1 MLRLLLAA
9 FCLTQAIW
17 GQEAG
22 GSRKPTEGGS
32 GAGKAKVFQIPPE
45 LAAAFWH
52 AAAEF
57 NAIAPKYQQAEA
69 ALKARRAELEK
80 ACGDHH
86 VVQGGSGPELVCV
99 PKEDTAKEKK

>member
-1 MLRLLLAA
+1 MLAMLLLAQGA
-9 FCLTQAIW
+9 W
-17 GQEAG
+17 GQDGAK
-22 GSRKPTEGGS
+22 KPAES
-32 GAGKAKVFQIPPE
+32 GTGKGRVFQIPAE

-80 ACGDHH
+80 ACGEQHT
-86 VVQGGSGPELVCV
+86 VQAGSGPELICV
-99 PKEDTAKEKK
+99 AKEEMGKEKK